1 MADFNTHVLS
11 AAAAASLGATLF
23 TKLLDLPVSTALIL
37 TAGGTIGGILPD
49 IDLKDSVPSKI
60 LFSII
65 GAIAALSWLFARLPD
80 FTVAELWLIA
90 IAIFLCIR
98 FPCWALFHQFTV
110 HRGALHSLAATL
122 MFGFLSAVTGYQ
134 MLLLTPVDSWL
145 LAGFVAA
152 GSAIHLVLDELYSV
166 DFSGARIKRSFGTA
180 LKVLD
185 TEQPAA
191 SAMVLFVSLVA
202 WFWTPDTNEVI
213 QVWKSIDINWRELLL
228 PDYV

>member
-11 AAAAASLGATLF
+11 AAAAASLGATVF
-23 TKLLDLPVSTALIL
+23 TKLMDLPVSTALLL
-37 TAGGTIGGILPD
+37 TAGGIIGGILPD
-49 IDLKDSVPSKI
+49 IDLKASVPSKI

-90 IAIFLCIR
+90 LAIFLCIR

-110 HRGALHSLAATL
+110 HRGALHSLAATM
-122 MFGFLSAVTGYQ
+122 MFSFLTAAVGNK
-134 MLLLTPVDSWL
+134 LLLLSPTNSWL

-152 GSAIHLVLDELYSV
+152 GCVIHLILDELYSV

-185 TEQPAA
+185 TEQPVA
-191 SAMVLFVSLVA
+191 SAMVLFVSLLA
-202 WFWTPDTNEVI
+202 WFWTPSTGELVE
-213 QVWKSIDINWRELLL
+213 VWKTMDINWRELIL

>member
-11 AAAAASLGATLF
+11 AAAAASLGATIF
-23 TKLLDLPVSTALIL
+23 TKLLDLPVSTALLL

-49 IDLKDSVPSKI
+49 IDLKESVPSKI

-65 GAIAALSWLFARLPD
+65 GAVVALSWLFARLHD
-80 FTVAELWLIA
+80 FSAAELWLIA
-90 IAIFLCIR
+90 IAIFVCIR
-98 FPCWALFHQFTV
+98 YPCWALFHQFTV

-122 MFGFLSAVTGYQ
+122 MFTFLSAVTGYQ
-134 MLLLTPVDSWL
+134 LLLLNSVDSWL

-152 GSAIHLVLDELYSV
+152 GSLIHLVLDELYSV

-180 LKVLD
+180 LKVID
-185 TEQPAA
+185 SERPAA
-191 SAMVLFVSLVA
+191 SAMVLFVSLIA